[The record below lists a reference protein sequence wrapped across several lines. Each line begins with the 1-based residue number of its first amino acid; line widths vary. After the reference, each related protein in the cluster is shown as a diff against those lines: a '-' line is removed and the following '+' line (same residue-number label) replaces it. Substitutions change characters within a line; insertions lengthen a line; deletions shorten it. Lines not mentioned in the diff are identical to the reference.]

1 MIGLSE
7 AVYYPDSVGRRIAI
21 LPKQPIRRERT
32 DLYMTISPTID
43 LDSIITAI
51 ATVFTA
57 AAAWA
62 AVKTVSTQT
71 SPDVIAYPEA
81 YPESPDWIRLVFRN
95 IGHAPA
101 YDVRISLSKDVV
113 LDGEEKIM
121 AKKFCDAGIEMLAP
135 GQSYDFLL
143 GRCTELSKRWGCQ
156 SDTPLVRLVYFGKV
170 NKKKVGTRDHFG
182 KGWQY
187 RGIFPLDL
195 SPFFGHTTIK
205 VTTPEETRFQNA
217 LRAVIKLP
225 KETEALRKTLEGWKA
240 SDA

>member
-1 MIGLSE
+1 MF
-7 AVYYPDSVGRRIAI
+7 
-21 LPKQPIRRERT
+21 KQPIRRERT
-32 DLYMTISPTID
+32 SLYMTISSTID

-51 ATVFTA
+51 ATLFTA
-57 AAAWA
+57 VAAWA
-62 AVKTVSTQT
+62 AVKTVNTQT
-71 SPDVIAYPEA
+71 SPDVIAYPES
-81 YPESPDWIRLVFRN
+81 YPESPNSIRLVFRN

-101 YDVRISLSKDVV
+101 YDIRISLSKDVV
-113 LDGEEKIM
+113 LDGDERTR
-121 AKKFCDAGIEMLAP
+121 AQKFCDAGIAMLAP

-143 GRCTELSKRWGCQ
+143 GKCTELSERWECQ

-170 NKKKVGTRDHFG
+170 KKKKVGTQDHFG

-195 SPFFGHTTIK
+195 TPFFGHATIK

-225 KETEALRKTLEGWKA
+225 KVIESLRKTLEEREA